1 MATESFHDLK
11 KKIVEI
17 FGKNPSIAI
26 SDMESIVKALSAL
39 ESKLSP
45 VSHGDT
51 APSMEEIDLMMY
63 GSQKAEKGGA
73 TEEMCKDLAASR
85 AVSAARIDWA
95 CAYGKVEKAKDE
107 LDYLESRER
116 TLRYA
121 VDSSPPLPKRVI
133 LSRRAFF

>member
-17 FGKNPSIAI
+17 FGKNPSIVI

-121 VDSSPPLPKRVI
+121 VDSSPPPNRVI

>member
-17 FGKNPSIAI
+17 FGKNASIAV
-26 SDMESIVKALSAL
+26 SDMESVIKALGVL
-39 ESKLSP
+39 ESKLSQ
-45 VSHGDT
+45 VSDRDT
-51 APSMEEIDLMMY
+51 APSMEEIDFMMY
-63 GSQKAEKGGA
+63 GTKKEEEGGA
-73 TEEMCKDLAASR
+73 TEEMSKDLAAQRSF
-85 AVSAARIDWA
+85 SAARIDWA
-95 CAYGKVEKAKDE
+95 CAYAKVEKAKDE

-121 VDSSPPLPKRVI
+121 IDSSVPPPNRVT

>member
-17 FGKNPSIAI
+17 FGKNTSIAV
-26 SDMESIVKALSAL
+26 SDMESVIKALGVL

-45 VSHGDT
+45 VSDGDT
-51 APSMEEIDLMMY
+51 APSMEEIDFIMY
-63 GSQKAEKGGA
+63 GAKKEEEGGA
-73 TEEMCKDLAASR
+73 TEEMSKDLAAQRSF
-85 AVSAARIDWA
+85 SAARIDWA
-95 CAYGKVEKAKDE
+95 CAYAKVEKARDE

-121 VDSSPPLPKRVI
+121 IDSSVPPPNRVT

>member
-17 FGKNPSIAI
+17 FGKSPSIAI
-26 SDMESIVKALSAL
+26 SDMESIVKALGAL

-45 VSHGDT
+45 LSHEDAT
-51 APSMEEIDLMMY
+51 PSMEEIDLIMY
-63 GSQKAEKGGA
+63 GSEKGNKGGA
-73 TEEMCKDLAASR
+73 TEEMHNDLAAQR
-85 AVSAARIDWA
+85 ALSAARIDWA
-95 CAYGKVEKAKDE
+95 CAYAKVEKAKDE

-121 VDSSPPLPKRVI
+121 VDSSAPLPNKVT